1 MIAALL
7 KNWSFFRLLRLLLG
21 IMIVI
26 QAIEIRDV
34 FLGLLGGVFS
44 FMPLFNMGCCSVN
57 ACSVSKVKS
66 TNDKTDIDYEEVA

>member
-7 KNWSFFRLLRLLLG
+7 KNWSFFRLLRLLVG

-34 FLGLLGGVFS
+34 ILVLLGGVFC
-44 FMPLFNMGCCSVN
+44 FMPLFNIGCCSVN
-57 ACSVSKVKS
+57 TCFVSKVKS